1 MKYKFEFS
9 KTFNK
14 TFLKLDKLTQKQIQK
29 TINAFMN
36 DALNC
41 DIKKLK
47 GYNDRYRLRSGD
59 YRIIFSKNNDKLLI
73 LFLKLNH
80 RKEVYDNL

>member
-9 KTFNK
+9 KSFNK
-14 TFLKLDKLTQKQIQK
+14 AFRKLDIMIQKQIQK
-29 TINAFMN
+29 TINAFIN
-36 DALNC
+36 DALNS

-59 YRIIFSKNNDKLLI
+59 YRIIFSKNSDKFLI

-80 RKEVYDNL
+80 RKEVYNK